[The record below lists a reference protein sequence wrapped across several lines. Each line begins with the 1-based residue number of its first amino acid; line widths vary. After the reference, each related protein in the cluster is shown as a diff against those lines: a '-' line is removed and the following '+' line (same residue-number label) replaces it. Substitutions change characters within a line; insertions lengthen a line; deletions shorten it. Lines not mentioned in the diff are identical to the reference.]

1 MDIQQVR
8 TKKSTRQSQEY
19 TMVDQYTAKLV
30 RGIKEKVGA
39 EKLGVADLQY
49 NAGGKNIEKKRA
61 QLQRVLLKHR

>member
-1 MDIQQVR
+1 
-8 TKKSTRQSQEY
+8 
-19 TMVDQYTAKLV
+19 MVDEYTAKLV
-30 RGIKEKVGA
+30 GRIKEKVGA